1 MITSWANFLERIFL
15 ITGSGIVP
23 FLAKSNMSKILAMI
37 VSLFLVQSKI
47 SRKRYLGKESFS
59 TIGEGCDKT
68 RKGTGST
75 FDVNFLT
82 ILNLQRDIVPPALSL
97 LEKAHLFD
105 RSVSLVGKYKSK
117 KSNKIQSVLSL

>member
-23 FLAKSNMSKILAMI
+23 FLVKSNMSKILGMM

-47 SRKRYLGKESFS
+47 SRKRFLGKESFS

-105 RSVSLVGKYKSK
+105 RSVSLVRKY
-117 KSNKIQSVLSL
+117 